1 MDASSLFNKK
11 KGECIDTPLFTIL
24 ITLYTIAESKAVG
37 CSFLLLYAA

>member
-24 ITLYTIAESKAVG
+24 ISQNTIAESKAVG
-37 CSFLLLYAA
+37 CSFLLLYAE